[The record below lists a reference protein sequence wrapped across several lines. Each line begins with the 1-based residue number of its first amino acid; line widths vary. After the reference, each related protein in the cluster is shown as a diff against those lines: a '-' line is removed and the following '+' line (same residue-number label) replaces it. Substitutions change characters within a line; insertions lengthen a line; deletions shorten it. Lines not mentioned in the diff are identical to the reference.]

1 MKAILAATDP
11 KLAWYIARSSGLVAW
26 VVVTASILW
35 GLTLSTRL
43 IRRRGVPAWL
53 LDLHR
58 FLGGLSV
65 VFSAVHLGALVADNY
80 VHFGLRELF
89 VPYSSTWR
97 PGSVAWGVVALYLL
111 LAVEVTSLLMKRLP
125 RKLWRA
131 VHASSFGLFIAAT
144 AHGLTAGADRT
155 NLVVQWATLSGLS
168 LVVFLTLFK
177 FYVPKPGGKKG
188 RGARL
193 AQPPKPTMATVNSTA
208 GTTSPMATASLAQ
221 RASAQSSG

>member
-1 MKAILAATDP
+1 MKVILAATDP

-65 VFSAVHLGALVADNY
+65 VFSVVHLVALVVDDY
-80 VHFGLRELF
+80 VHFGLSELF
-89 VPYSSTWR
+89 VPYASTWR
-97 PGSVAWGVVALYLL
+97 PGSVAWGIVALYLL
-111 LAVEVTSLLMKRLP
+111 LAVEVTSLLMKKMP
-125 RKLWRA
+125 RKFWRA
-131 VHASSFGLFIAAT
+131 IHGSSFGLFIAAT
-144 AHGLTAGADRT
+144 AHGLTSGADRT
-155 NLVVQWATLSGLS
+155 NLVVQWATLSGIS

-177 FYVPKPGGKKG
+177 FYVPKPASKK
-188 RGARL
+188 ARRYS
-193 AQPPKPTMATVNSTA
+193 A
-208 GTTSPMATASLAQ
+208 ASS
-221 RASAQSSG
+221 RS

>member
-65 VFSAVHLGALVADNY
+65 VFSAVHLLALVADNY

-89 VPYSSTWR
+89 VPYATNWR
-97 PGSVAWGVVALYLL
+97 PGSVAWGIVALYVLV
-111 LAVEVTSLLMKRLP
+111 AVEVTSLMMKRMP
-125 RKLWRA
+125 RKVWRA
-131 VHASSFGLFIAAT
+131 IHASSFFLFIAAT
-144 AHGLTAGADRT
+144 AHGLTSGADRT

-168 LVVFLTLFK
+168 LVVFLTLYK
-177 FYVPKPGGKKG
+177 FYVPKPGGKKT
-188 RGARL
+188 RDAR
-193 AQPPKPTMATVNSTA
+193 AAVSRAA
-208 GTTSPMATASLAQ
+208 G
-221 RASAQSSG
+221 